1 MDNSEIRK
9 EIKRLKRLK
18 KDLRPGSKERIE
30 IFRKIKDLKQQRAEI
45 TAVEP
50 GKERLIAEILRIE
63 AEYNIKPR
71 FEELGIDLHKF
82 SQNELQKHIDKLLKK
97 GLK

>member
-1 MDNSEIRK
+1 MDNTEIRK

-30 IFRKIKDLKQQRAEI
+30 IFRKIKDLKKQRAEI

-50 GKERLIAEILRIE
+50 GKEELITEILSI
-63 AEYNIKPR
+63 YDKQNIKPR
-71 FEELGIDLHKF
+71 FEDIGIDLHIYTIK
-82 SQNELQKHIDKLLKK
+82 QLELHLKK
-97 GLK
+97 IRP